1 MTLSDHTSQWKRWI
15 HVMADNTWR
24 YEESEAT
31 KGGSRFSFYYERR
44 PKIMAELEKTTP
56 ALTTGVDQEVQESSF
71 DRSIVPQP
79 EQIGNSPTETLGSV
93 AGVMPRG

>member
-1 MTLSDHTSQWKRWI
+1 
-15 HVMADNTWR
+15 
-24 YEESEAT
+24 
-31 KGGSRFSFYYERR
+31 
-44 PKIMAELEKTTP
+44 MAELEKTTP